1 MGREIPYSPMR
12 DSKKLVTHQDM
23 LRTLAKHA
31 PKTET
36 VGSTEP
42 RKNESPPN
50 VYHTSS
56 SSPESLGTE
65 REARKRMK
73 WRTVDENIAESN
85 FGYRVLRCT
94 ADGKPTGRFIAFKGK
109 TTDLRSPLVLGGY
122 DSWED
127 ARTACDAHFAQVE
140 AA

>member
-1 MGREIPYSPMR
+1 MSKEIPYDPIGKRKEVTQERMR
-12 DSKKLVTHQDM
+12 EI
-23 LRTLAKHA
+23 LARRA
-31 PKTET
+31 PQAIAA
-36 VGSTEP
+36 
-42 RKNESPPN
+42 PP
-50 VYHTSS
+50 
-56 SSPESLGTE
+56 P
-65 REARKRMK
+65 KRMK

-94 ADGKPTGRFIAFKGK
+94 ADGKPTGRFIAFRGK